1 MRQLKTMLRARKA
14 QMLWC
19 GPCECLTL
27 KCWRENDE
35 YCNCGESKTSLPNKF
50 KVRENSEDLFLTSF
64 FNEDVEQDNTISI
77 ESDPYSETWD
87 FFLRVWNF
95 LIIEDEDT
103 RVLWRE
109 TRESL
114 DAEAVEKLLGR
125 YDEGNTW
132 VWHFTPEAMAQFN
145 ALINNPTEEQAD
157 SLREWL
163 EDKASDEYDPPH
175 YPIVIFDLPPLN
187 NVIDAY
193 GGNSADVLTD
203 GGENY
208 IGVSI
213 ETDTEMWHE
222 KVVVGP
228 SWAFDN
234 ERYIIEGVN
243 VWIDLFES
251 VMGVDKVKSMMENV
265 TSFPDEIFA
274 AMNTYYN
281 NPTLSNANSLKNL
294 LSNWDP
300 S

>member
-1 MRQLKTMLRARKA
+1 MARQLKTFLRNRKA
-14 QMLWC
+14 EMLWC
-19 GPCECLTL
+19 GPCECRTL
-27 KCWRENDE
+27 QCWRYANEN
-35 YCNCGESKTSLPNKF
+35 CGCGESKPSLPNKF
-50 KVRENSEDLFLTSF
+50 KVRENSENLFLTSL
-64 FNEDVEQDNTISI
+64 FNEDVEQDNTISV
-77 ESDPYSETWD
+77 ETD
-87 FFLRVWNF
+87 GEVGGIQTVVGEF

-103 RVLWRE
+103 NALWRE
-109 TRESL
+109 VWEAI
-114 DAEAVEKLLGR
+114 DGEAVEKLFGR

-132 VWHFTPEAMAQFN
+132 VWHITSEAMAQFN
-145 ALINNPTEEQAD
+145 ALINNPTEEQAQI
-157 SLREWL
+157 LREWI

-175 YPIVIFDLPPLN
+175 YPIVIFDLPILN